1 MTDCKYI
8 KKRHRHFFAKINDNG
23 IQASFSYANGR
34 KNYQIQ
40 RPAQTIEESPL
51 AIESFAIE
59 PELYYSLMERINKLY
74 E

>member
-1 MTDCKYI
+1 MTDCKYS
-8 KKRHRHFFAKINDNG
+8 KKHHRHFFAKINDHG
-23 IQASFSYANGR
+23 IHASFSHAHGR

-40 RPAQTIEESPL
+40 RPAQTTEESPL